1 MSLSLLAPL
10 VDMAKRNYKKIY
22 DKYQSSK
29 ADIQRRSC
37 RNKARRALGL
47 KVGDPREVDHKDGN
61 PCNNAKSNLRLT
73 TRKKN
78 RGRDNN
84 KWRNGGGV
92 KRG

>member
-1 MSLSLLAPL
+1 MSSC
-10 VDMAKRNYKKIY
+10 VMAKRNYRKIY

-29 ADIQRRSC
+29 ADIKRRSC
-37 RNKARRALGL
+37 RNKARRIMGL

-61 PCNNAKSNLRLT
+61 PCNNAKSNLRLM
-73 TRKKN
+73 TRNGN

-84 KWRNGGGV
+84 KWRNGKGV

>member
-1 MSLSLLAPL
+1 M
-10 VDMAKRNYKKIY
+10 
-22 DKYQSSK
+22 
-29 ADIQRRSC
+29 
-37 RNKARRALGL
+37 GL